1 MSRVHMCQKGAKAR
15 NASSQV
21 HIHFFCCCLLAV
33 TSKTLCSKNRIISE
47 MKKIQHLISSH
58 YEPLFLE
65 S

>member
-1 MSRVHMCQKGAKAR
+1 MSRVHRYQKGTKVR
-15 NASSQV
+15 NASARV

-47 MKKIQHLISSH
+47 MKKIQHLTR
-58 YEPLFLE
+58 PLTTSLY